1 MKFKKVKQIKEELSV
16 LGLGCWGFSGG
27 DVWDGTN
34 DEDSIKAIHAAVD
47 AGINFYDVAPIYGF
61 GHAEEVLGKA
71 LSNGKREKVIVAS
84 KCGLIWDKNRN
95 VKNNLTKNS
104 ILKEIDD
111 SLKRLN
117 TDYLDLY
124 QLHWPDPNTSIEE
137 TIEAIEF
144 LKKSGKIRYFGV
156 TNFSLES
163 VSKIMEMTS
172 VDSQQG
178 LYNMMERNPSSYHT
192 IPLDYRTEDE
202 VLPFCEKNGQAYLP
216 YSPLFQ
222 GLLTGTFKLENNFS
236 QSDVRS
242 SNPKLNGEDYI
253 IYYKGVEKLKEI
265 AKEIGKPL
273 NEIAI
278 NWLAKNPAVTSII
291 AGAQKVEHIEMNLKA
306 LQWELTDTNL
316 KAINEVIDPYKN
328 L

>member
-34 DEDSIKAIHAAVD
+34 DENSIKAIHAAVD

-156 TNFSLES
+156 TNFSLKS

-278 NWLAKNPAVTSII
+278 NWLEKNPAVTSII
-291 AGAQKVEHIEMNLKA
+291 AGAQKAEHIIKNLKA
-306 LQWELTDTNL
+306 LQWELTDENL
-316 KAINEVIDPYKN
+316 KAINEVIEPYKN